1 MKLNTENAK
10 SFNASLKQAFKEGGM
25 NGVKVRIINSY
36 KFPNCWVEVWFPDR
50 TGEFSNDFRLRVFDA
65 SGFKREGLLNASDVS
80 YGNIQKHSIS
90 AKVWEWEK
98 VFNNEMAKGG
108 SLLEQRIELAKK
120 KSKVAKGGSE
130 VYLVLQHKTDPE
142 EIFVISQFNYNIDK
156 HNNQWND
163 YNIVFKTNEMANG
176 GGVKVK
182 TIKEADIKVGAKFE
196 LIDGQIIEITRL
208 FTENID
214 QDWCEYIRGGETKE
228 NSVNALKIFINNWRA
243 EKKYGVGGTFD
254 SSSTGEVIGGT
265 LGSSESGETIGGTMA
280 SSYAKGGMVG
290 YNPLYLLFNEGNS
303 ATIRLFSEDHK
314 GSGYYTAIGDLRFGK
329 YQQDF
334 TMSSIDMAI
343 SSDHNAP
350 FKLKLM
356 AKVSQFLKD
365 KVGSY
370 ASVQEVLG
378 VIGGEELIVADI
390 GRNQKTFLPKSYIG
404 YHVFEVVQKKDGQ
417 TYASV
422 YAPNTLKAQKM
433 LDEKMKTHGGS
444 GNYELHSTG
453 NTVSNSR
460 SEVKFKLGGNTASSY
475 SYEIGGL

>member
-65 SGFKREGLLNASDVS
+65 SGFKRESLKNPNDVL
-80 YGNIQKHSIS
+80 YGNIEKHSIS

-120 KSKVAKGGSE
+120 KSKVAKDGKYFGSE

-163 YNIVFKTNEMANG
+163 YNIVFKTNEMAKG
-176 GGVKVK
+176 GSLLEKELHKLQRDLNSGRLSTYREGDNSEEELARQKERA
-182 TIKEADIKVGAKFE
+182 IKLARFNEVLE
-196 LIDGQIIEITRL
+196 L
-208 FTENID
+208 
-214 QDWCEYIRGGETKE
+214 
-228 NSVNALKIFINNWRA
+228 LKSSGT
-243 EKKYGVGGTFD
+243 KYGVGGTFD
-254 SSSTGEVIGGT
+254 SSSTGEVLGGT

-303 ATIRLFSEDHK
+303 ATIRLFSEDYHK
-314 GSGYYTAIGDLRFGK
+314 GSGYYTAIGDLLFRK
-329 YQQDF
+329 YQDEFQ
-334 TMSSIDMAI
+334 MSSIDMNI

-350 FKLKLM
+350 FKFKLM

-390 GRNQKTFLPKSYIG
+390 GRNQTTFLPKSYIG

-417 TYASV
+417 TYTNI

-433 LDEKMKTHGGS
+433 LDEKMKTYGGS

-453 NTVSNSR
+453 DTVRNSR

>member
-65 SGFKREGLLNASDVS
+65 SGFKRESLLNASDVS
-80 YGNIQKHSIS
+80 YGNIEKHSIS

-98 VFNNEMAKGG
+98 VFNNEMAK
-108 SLLEQRIELAKK
+108 
-120 KSKVAKGGSE
+120 
-130 VYLVLQHKTDPE
+130 
-142 EIFVISQFNYNIDK
+142 
-156 HNNQWND
+156 
-163 YNIVFKTNEMANG
+163 G

-214 QDWCEYIRGGETKE
+214 QDWCEFIRGGETKE
-228 NSVNALKIFINNWRA
+228 SSVNALKIFINNWRA

-254 SSSTGEVIGGT
+254 SSSTGEVLGGT

-290 YNPLYLLFNEGNS
+290 YNPMYLLFNDGNS
-303 ATIRLFSEDHK
+303 ATIRLFSEDYHK
-314 GSGYYTAIGDLRFGK
+314 GSGYYTAIGDLLFRK
-329 YQQDF
+329 YQDEFQ
-334 TMSSIDMAI
+334 MSSIDMNI

-350 FKLKLM
+350 FKFKLM

-390 GRNQKTFLPKSYIG
+390 GRNQTTFLPKSYIG

-417 TYASV
+417 TYTNI

-453 NTVSNSR
+453 DTVRNSR

>member
-108 SLLEQRIELAKK
+108 ATIEVVGKGDRGAFRKREYEGMTEK
-120 KSKVAKGGSE
+120 EVSDWWESRGYKSSKNKSE
-130 VYLVLQHKTDPE
+130 SKLKPYTFYINK
-142 EIFVISQFNYNIDK
+142 Y
-156 HNNQWND
+156 
-163 YNIVFKTNEMANG
+163 ANG

-228 NSVNALKIFINNWRA
+228 SSVNALKIFINNWRA

-303 ATIRLFSEDHK
+303 ATIRLFAEDYYK
-314 GSGYYTAIGDLRFGK
+314 GSGLYTAIGDLLFGK

-334 TMSSIDMAI
+334 TMSSIDMRI

-370 ASVQEVLG
+370 ASIQEVLG

-390 GRNQKTFLPKSYIG
+390 GRNQTTFLPKSYIG

-417 TYASV
+417 TYTNV

-433 LDEKMKTHGGS
+433 IDEKLKERGGS

-453 NTVSNSR
+453 DTVRNSR